1 MSARYDIAALGELL
15 IDFTDSGVSDS
26 GMRFFERNPGGAPAN
41 VLTAAARFGRKT
53 AFLGKVGDDM
63 HGQFLRQTLTDAGI
77 DVSGLVM
84 TPDVFTTL
92 AFVALN
98 ENGERSFSFARKPG
112 ADTCLRPEE
121 LNAAVLDS
129 CRVLHVGSLSLT
141 DEPARSATFAAVER
155 AKAAGAVISYDP
167 NYRAALWPDE
177 AAAAAQMR
185 SMVPYADVMK
195 LSDEETLLLT
205 GAAEPEEAA
214 HRLLAQGVSCVA
226 VTLGERGALVAVAG
240 GMQIVPA
247 FASDPVDTTGA
258 GDGFWGG
265 FLHRMLTLDKCPAA
279 LTVADA
285 ADCAR
290 WGNATAALCITRR
303 GGIPAMPALGDVQ
316 ALLLR

>member
-1 MSARYDIAALGELL
+1 MLDVVALGELL
-15 IDFTDSGVSDS
+15 IDFTCISADADGYPT
-26 GMRFFERNPGGAPAN
+26 MAAHPGGAPAN
-41 VLTAAARFGRKT
+41 YLAAVTKFGGKT
-53 AFLGKVGDDM
+53 AMLGKIGTDAF
-63 HGQFLRQTLTDAGI
+63 GKLLTGTLEKAGI
-77 DVSGLVM
+77 DTRGLIA

-92 AFVALN
+92 AFVTLDETGN
-98 ENGERSFSFARKPG
+98 REFSFARKPG
-112 ADTCLRPEE
+112 ADTCIGTDEVRCDL
-121 LNAAVLDS
+121 LDETK
-129 CRVLHVGSLSLT
+129 VLHFGTLSLT
-141 DEPARSATFAAVER
+141 DEPARSATFAAVEA
-155 AKAAGAVISYDP
+155 AKRAGAVISYDP

-240 GMQIVPA
+240 GMQTVPA
-247 FASDPVDTTGA
+247 FSSDPVDTTGA

-265 FLHRMLTLDKCPAA
+265 FLHRMLTLDKRPAA

>member
-1 MSARYDIAALGELL
+1 MTARFDIAALGELL
-15 IDFTDSGVSDS
+15 IDFTDRGLSDA
-26 GMRFFERNPGGAPAN
+26 GMRLFEQNPGGAPAN
-41 VLTAAARFGRKT
+41 MLAAAARLGERT
-53 AFLGKVGDDM
+53 AFIGKVGDDM
-63 HGQFLRQTLTDAGI
+63 HGRFLRDTLIAAGI
-77 DVSGLVM
+77 DVTGLVLS
-84 TPDVFTTL
+84 PDVFTTL
-92 AFVALN
+92 AFVALDDR
-98 ENGERSFSFARKPG
+98 GERYFSFARKPG
-112 ADTCLRPEE
+112 ADTCLRPDE
-121 LNAAVLDS
+121 LPAPLLSSA
-129 CRVLHVGSLSLT
+129 RVLHVGSLSLT
-141 DEPARSATFAAVER
+141 DEPARSATFAAVEA
-155 AKAAGAVISYDP
+155 AKRAGAVISYDP

-177 AAAAAQMR
+177 ATAAAQMR
-185 SMVPYADVMK
+185 SMVPYAGVMK

-226 VTLGERGALVAVAG
+226 VTLGDRGALVAVAG
-240 GMQIVPA
+240 GMQTVPA

-265 FLHRMLTLDKCPAA
+265 FLHRMLTLDKRPAA
-279 LTVADA
+279 LTVSDA

>member
-1 MSARYDIAALGELL
+1 MHG
-15 IDFTDSGVSDS
+15 
-26 GMRFFERNPGGAPAN
+26 RFLRDT
-41 VLTAAARFGRKT
+41 LTA
-53 AFLGKVGDDM
+53 
-63 HGQFLRQTLTDAGI
+63 AGI
-77 DVSGLVM
+77 DVTGLVLS
-84 TPDVFTTL
+84 PDVFTTL
-92 AFVALN
+92 AFVALDDR
-98 ENGERSFSFARKPG
+98 GERHFSFARKPG
-112 ADTCLRPEE
+112 ADTCLRSDE
-121 LNAAVLDS
+121 LPAPLLSSA
-129 CRVLHVGSLSLT
+129 RVLHVGSLSLT
-141 DEPARSATFAAVER
+141 DEPARSATFAAVEA
-155 AKAAGAVISYDP
+155 AKRAGAVISYDP

-240 GMQIVPA
+240 GMQTVPA
-247 FASDPVDTTGA
+247 FSSDPVDTTGA

-265 FLHRMLTLDKCPAA
+265 FLHRMLTLDKRPAA